1 MANMSDYLKQLE
13 LHDDLEAEVIKK
25 TKVHKVLKAIVKLN
39 SIPKEEEYSFKQRS
53 SELLTKWTGALAADE
68 PAAAPAETAT
78 NGVKHDE
85 DQKSQPAKEE
95 SPADKKENV
104 PVEEKNVEEETKN
117 DGPAE
122 PASVA
127 KGADVDG
134 DVSMVNADNEFAKV
148 EPALKADTESNI
160 EASAEAA
167 TGVETVPASTD
178 AATS

>member
-68 PAAAPAETAT
+68 PAAAPAESAT

-85 DQKSQPAKEE
+85 DEKPQPSKEE
-95 SPADKKENV
+95 SPADKKEDV
-104 PVEEKNVEEETKN
+104 PLEEKKVEEDKKN
-117 DGPAE
+117 DAPAE
-122 PASVA
+122 PASA
-127 KGADVDG
+127 TKGADVDG
-134 DVSMVNADNEFAKV
+134 DVSMADADKEVGKV
-148 EPALKADTESNI
+148 EPAIKTDIESKV

-167 TGVETVPASTD
+167 TSVETVPASAD